1 VDHLVTERCCHSTHS
16 EATCLKGNRY
26 EKALRTGLE
35 DVVGLNPAEKEGGT
49 VWTNTGR
56 SVGIF

>member
-1 VDHLVTERCCHSTHS
+1 MTERRCHSTRS
-16 EATCLKGNRY
+16 EATPLKRNRY

-35 DVVGLNPAEKEGGT
+35 DVVSLNPAKKEGGT

-56 SVGIF
+56 NVGIF